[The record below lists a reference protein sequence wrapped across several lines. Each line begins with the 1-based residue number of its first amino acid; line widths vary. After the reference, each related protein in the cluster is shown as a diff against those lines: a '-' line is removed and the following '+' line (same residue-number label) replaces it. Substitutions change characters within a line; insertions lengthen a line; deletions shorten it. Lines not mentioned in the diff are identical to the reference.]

1 MAFCSF
7 SKDCEGNSHVIVD
20 NKFIT
25 KYLPQADGL
34 AVKVYLYGLYLC
46 ENVRSEFSLS
56 SLAEVLGAEEDKI
69 VEAFTFWQ
77 DYDLIDII
85 SKDPFAVQYLP
96 VKAVVGKP
104 KKVRYE
110 QYGDFNKELQRKLQR
125 AGKFVSASDY
135 LKYMRFLEDNA
146 MQPQAL
152 LLIAEYCINKQ
163 GDAVS
168 HSYIFNKAKKFVRDG
183 LTTYELVEKE
193 LSSFHASEGDVA
205 EVFAALG
212 LAHGKTPVEAD
223 FSLYRKWTS
232 TLLFPKDAIVAAAK
246 RMKRGNM
253 NGLDVLLEDLYER
266 KKNTAEAI
274 AAYLDGR
281 DFLANLTFRIAR
293 KLGVKVSNPA
303 TYIDEYVERWVGYG
317 FEDSALL
324 DVALFCLKTERN
336 SFDDM
341 NTTIETLHA
350 DGCVEKDC
358 VKAFIKQKNEELKLF
373 SKIQEICG
381 AIRKNTANLALIHTW
396 REWNFSD
403 EMILEAAK
411 RSATSASP
419 LPYIN
424 KILTE
429 WKSENV
435 FDVKNISEA
444 PMSATNAQKGGFV
457 NAQVA
462 AANAKSDR
470 ERHYALLREKALK
483 RAEKYQAKANEDGRY
498 KEVSA
503 ALSKME
509 IALAKAEVFDPKKLP
524 ALQKEKQTLLLR
536 QKSILSELG
545 IAERDLSPV
554 FSCAKCSDTGFLP
567 TGAACDCYKNR
578 N

>member
-25 KYLPQADGL
+25 KYLPIADGL

-46 ENVRSEFSLS
+46 ENAQSEFSLA
-56 SLAEVLGAEEDKI
+56 SLAEVLDVEEDKI
-69 VEAFTFWQ
+69 IDAFTFWQ
-77 DYDLIDII
+77 DYDLIDIV

-96 VKAVVGKP
+96 VKAVVGRP

-152 LLIAEYCINKQ
+152 LLIAEYCVNKQ
-163 GDAVS
+163 GEAVS
-168 HSYIFNKAKKFVRDG
+168 HSYIFNKAKKFLRDG
-183 LTTYELVEKE
+183 LTTYELVERE
-193 LSSFHASEGDVA
+193 LSSFNASEGDVK
-205 EVFAALG
+205 EIFTALG
-212 LAHGKTPVEAD
+212 LNYGKAPVEAD

-232 TLLFPKDAIVAAAK
+232 TLQFTKEAIVAAAK

-253 NGLDVLLEDLYER
+253 NSLDVLLEDLYER
-266 KKNTAEAI
+266 EKRTTSLVVD
-274 AAYLDGR
+274 YLDGR
-281 DFLANLTFRIAR
+281 EFLANLTFRIAR

-303 TYIDEYVERWVGYG
+303 TYIDEYVERWVRYG
-317 FEDSALL
+317 FEDVALL

-341 NTTIETLHA
+341 NTTIETLRA
-350 DGCVEKDC
+350 DNCIEKDR

-373 SKIQEICG
+373 SKIQDICG
-381 AIRKNTANLALIHTW
+381 TIRKNSTNLALIQTW
-396 REWNFSD
+396 KSWNFND
-403 EMILEAAK
+403 DMILAAAK
-411 RSATSASP
+411 RSTTSASP
-419 LPYIN
+419 LPYMN

-429 WKSENV
+429 WKSENI
-435 FDVKNISEA
+435 FDLKNVSDLS
-444 PMSATNAQKGGFV
+444 MSSTNAQKVGFV

-462 AANAKSDR
+462 AVNERSDR
-470 ERHYALLREKALK
+470 ERYYALLREKALK
-483 RAEKYQAKANEDGRY
+483 RAEKYQAKANANEEY
-498 KEVSA
+498 KKVAA

-509 IALAKAEVFDPKKLP
+509 ISLAKAEVFESEKLP
-524 ALQKEKQTLLLR
+524 TLRQEKQALLLQ
-536 QKSILSELG
+536 QKNILAKLG
-545 IAERDLSPV
+545 IAEKDLQPIFACV
-554 FSCAKCSDTGFLP
+554 KCSDTGFLP
-567 TGAACDCYKNR
+567 NGSACDCYKK
-578 N
+578 